1 MPCRSLSAHRD
12 LLAKSRRCF
21 PTQDVIHP
29 DLGRRTAAL
38 EQQAVHD
45 IDHLFTLDPLID
57 VDRQAL
63 AGIGIDNISSLNQ
76 LRFCQI
82 LLILAGSIFRDR
94 VTVGPSCS
102 RQQKNR

>member
-1 MPCRSLSAHRD
+1 MVERPRNKFR
-12 LLAKSRRCF
+12 
-21 PTQDVIHP
+21 TIIHP

-63 AGIGIDNISSLNQ
+63 AGIGIDNISSL
-76 LRFCQI
+76 R
-82 LLILAGSIFRDR
+82 G
-94 VTVGPSCS
+94 
-102 RQQKNR
+102 